1 MLLDPGALAVFVA
14 AALVLL
20 VVPGPAV
27 LYIVSQSI
35 SRGRLAGIVS
45 MLGIQAGGL
54 VHVAAAAAGLS
65 ALLVRSA
72 VAFNVVKYAGAAYLV
87 FLGLRRILGKDDAED
102 VPARA
107 PREALRRLFGQGV
120 VINVLNPKT
129 ALFFFS
135 FLPQFVDVDAGSV
148 ALQIATLGLVFIL
161 LATVSD
167 GLYRARGGLGGGVA
181 ARPVRL
187 RSGGAVWD
195 GRCSGR
201 ARALDRF
208 FGREEQPVT
217 GPPRASTRFR
227 A

>member
-35 SRGRLAGIVS
+35 SRGRLADIGS

-167 GLYRARGGLGGGVA
+167 GLYALAAGSAAGWLRGRSGFVRAERYGTGGVLVGLGLLTA
-181 ARPVRL
+181 F
-187 RSGGAVWD
+187 SGAK
-195 GRCSGR
+195 SN
-201 ARALDRF
+201 
-208 FGREEQPVT
+208 Q
-217 GPPRASTRFR
+217 
-227 A
+227 

>member
-1 MLLDPGALAVFVA
+1 MLPDPGALAVFVV

-20 VVPGPAV
+20 VIPGPAV

-45 MLGIQAGGL
+45 MLGIQVGGL

-87 FLGLRRILGKDDAED
+87 FLGLRRILGKDEAED
-102 VPARA
+102 VPGARS
-107 PREALRRLFGQGV
+107 EKSLRRLFAQGV
-120 VINVLNPKT
+120 VVNVLNPKT

-161 LATVSD
+161 LAMVSD
-167 GLYRARGGLGGGVA
+167 GLSTPFQAMNRLPLCAQSAGESE
-181 ARPVRL
+181 L
-187 RSGGAVWD
+187 RSVDTNLWPKLRPSSVEHAML
-195 GRCSGR
+195 S
-201 ARALDRF
+201 RF
-208 FGREEQPVT
+208 
-217 GPPRASTRFR
+217 PPTPNQLR
-227 A
+227 